1 MCHFSVFA
9 TYWCQL
15 WSINWTDEWQHGIY
29 LLIFAPECSGT
40 YMLVHFQ
47 SLFFFLLVRDIEG
60 KGILFY
66 CIQPTKRHLECLQ
79 IALTHGAS
87 VNYVVSNY
95 ATCIKEV
102 ACLWVLQSA
111 CWTYSTYSAGW
122 CPNCWIMIVIN
133 IFCPLYNHLWC
144 GLQYWQYC
152 DTIPLHV
159 AWSIMLSCDE
169 LLFSSAWCISVMQ
182 SDIITLQSYCFSL
195 PWITTIFSSS
205 KYKF

>member
-1 MCHFSVFA
+1 MPLFCFCHILMLFVI
-9 TYWCQL
+9 YY
-15 WSINWTDEWQHGIY
+15 WTDKWQHGIY

-47 SLFFFLLVRDIEG
+47 SLFFLLVRDIEG

-79 IALTHGAS
+79 IALKHGAS

-102 ACLWVLQSA
+102 ACLWVLQST
-111 CWTYSTYSAGW
+111 CWTYSTYSAGG
-122 CPNCWIMIVIN
+122 CPNCWTMIVIN

-152 DTIPLHV
+152 DTIPL
-159 AWSIMLSCDE
+159 
-169 LLFSSAWCISVMQ
+169 LLVFFRQ
-182 SDIITLQSYCFSL
+182 
-195 PWITTIFSSS
+195 
-205 KYKF
+205 

>member
-1 MCHFSVFA
+1 MLRGRTIYKFVQYPIFEKQQQSWWQNQDYYHKVLAAPHVPLFCFCHILMSFVI
-9 TYWCQL
+9 YY
-15 WSINWTDEWQHGIY
+15 WTDKWQHGIY

-47 SLFFFLLVRDIEG
+47 SLFFLLVRDIEG

-79 IALTHGAS
+79 IALKHGAS
-87 VNYVVSNY
+87 VNYAVSNY

-102 ACLWVLQSA
+102 ACLWVLQSS
-111 CWTYSTYSAGW
+111 CWTYSTYSAGG
-122 CPNCWIMIVIN
+122 CPNCWTMIVIN

-152 DTIPLHV
+152 DTIPL
-159 AWSIMLSCDE
+159 
-169 LLFSSAWCISVMQ
+169 LLVFFRQ
-182 SDIITLQSYCFSL
+182 
-195 PWITTIFSSS
+195 
-205 KYKF
+205 

>member
-1 MCHFSVFA
+1 MPQSAVVPTCLYTFKVF
-9 TYWCQL
+9 
-15 WSINWTDEWQHGIY
+15 
-29 LLIFAPECSGT
+29 
-40 YMLVHFQ
+40 
-47 SLFFFLLVRDIEG
+47 FFFLLVRDIEG

-79 IALTHGAS
+79 IALKHGAS

-102 ACLWVLQSA
+102 ACLWVLQST

-122 CPNCWIMIVIN
+122 CPNYCWTMIVIN

-152 DTIPLHV
+152 DTIPL
-159 AWSIMLSCDE
+159 
-169 LLFSSAWCISVMQ
+169 LLVFFRQ
-182 SDIITLQSYCFSL
+182 
-195 PWITTIFSSS
+195 
-205 KYKF
+205 